1 MLAAYLLIAHH
12 APPNPSVIDLAFIS
26 QAPIYAVGVA
36 MMVGRRVGHSPW
48 EGALDTAILTL
59 GLGVGNCRP
68 ECVKRCCFVII

>member
-68 ECVKRCCFVII
+68 ECVKCVVL